1 LLGLILLACQA
12 GCGTI
17 EGLSNPKDDSLILIG
32 VRRDVAHISG
42 EAHVGNSCMDI
53 TDLLIPFYIIDFP
66 ISLALDLVLLPVT
79 IPSGLWRG
87 DDSEENVKQL
97 QEER

>member
-1 LLGLILLACQA
+1 MGLILLACQA

-17 EGLSNPKDDSLILIG
+17 EGLSTPKDDSLILIG
-32 VRRDVAHISG
+32 IRRDVAHLTG
-42 EAHVGNSCMDI
+42 ETHVGNSCMDI
-53 TDLLIPFYIIDFP
+53 TGLLVPFYIIDVP
-66 ISLALDLVLLPVT
+66 ISLALDLALLPVT

-87 DDSEENVKQL
+87 DDSEEKVKQL